1 MKTNNHNA
9 KQAQPKMAK
18 SKPSKEITKIKPKRV
33 KNKPTAKAAKSTG
46 LKTNAANKSSD
57 VEVIKTAKSGLHE
70 RNAHRG
76 RYDFKKLIAA
86 EPQLKSFVIKNPKR
100 GRLNQLLRSK
110 SRQDAQQSTAGGAL

>member
-9 KQAQPKMAK
+9 KQAQTKTAK
-18 SKPSKEITKIKPKRV
+18 SNPRKEVTKIKPKRV

-57 VEVIKTAKSGLHE
+57 VEVNKTAKSGLHE

-76 RYDFKKLIAA
+76 RYDFK
-86 EPQLKSFVIKNPKR
+86 N
-100 GRLNQLLRSK
+100 
-110 SRQDAQQSTAGGAL
+110 